1 MMKTSKSAQQTS
13 EQCGVWFDTVD
24 LKVKA
29 KKKMVLPIS
38 KQLNPLARHGGYRL
52 GVALNF
58 TQTKIQM
65 PNTKQSSITAFLAP
79 AHCVVNQAHA
89 EPKVEPAFTSSS
101 TSTGRSTTSTNQMS
115 SGTKHKQEIVPELSE
130 EHRVDVGCEWSRK
143 KMGET
148 GATAWPEEVITLPVD
163 MYHASEQ
170 EKEDKGTEE
179 PKRKRDIYKHSSQ
192 MEKGSPGEPCSENL
206 WSTGSSPQYRQH
218 LAEPD
223 QMDCVTHDSEDRD
236 VRTRTQ
242 ETPRARHECTGSVM
256 CESLLSEV
264 GFGLGAEGRTS
275 TQRTPAST
283 PWMSQDGGSRENHPL
298 SSSAAFPRTR
308 APLSPLGNAPLSSQ
322 NRWMEAKPQKGV
334 LHGPLSDTEML
345 FTQDS
350 EGFRVI
356 AHRGP
361 SVQSRSCPKSH
372 TNVAAGSK
380 DRGLAT
386 CVALDQENEIF
397 FTQDSEGNIVIKHC
411 DFV

>member
-1 MMKTSKSAQQTS
+1 MKTSKLALQTS

-29 KKKMVLPIS
+29 KKKKMVRPIS
-38 KQLNPLARHGGYRL
+38 KQLNPLARNGGYTL

-79 AHCVVNQAHA
+79 AHSVVNQAHA
-89 EPKVEPAFTSSS
+89 EPNVEPAYTSSS
-101 TSTGRSTTSTNQMS
+101 TSTGRSTTSTNQRS
-115 SGTKHKQEIVPELSE
+115 SGTKHKQEIGPQLSE

-148 GATAWPEEVITLPVD
+148 EATPWPEVITPPVD
-163 MYHASEQ
+163 MYHASEE

-179 PKRKRDIYKHSSQ
+179 PKRKMDIYKHSSQ
-192 MEKGSPGEPCSENL
+192 MENVSLGEPCSGNL
-206 WSTGSSPQYRQH
+206 WSTCSSPQYSQH
-218 LAEPD
+218 RAEPD
-223 QMDCVTHDSEDRD
+223 QMDCVTHESEDRD
-236 VRTRTQ
+236 VRT
-242 ETPRARHECTGSVM
+242 RARHECTGSVM

-264 GFGLGAEGRTS
+264 GFGLGARGRTS
-275 TQRTPAST
+275 TQRTPVST
-283 PWMSQDGGSRENHPL
+283 PWMSQDGGSQENHPL
-298 SSSAAFPRTR
+298 STLAARPMTR
-308 APLSPLGNAPLSSQ
+308 APLSPLGNALLSPQ
-322 NRWMEAKPQKGV
+322 NRWIEANPQKAV

-361 SVQSRSCPKSH
+361 SVQSRSCPKDH

-380 DRGLAT
+380 DRGLPT
-386 CVALDQENEIF
+386 CVALDQENEFF
-397 FTQDSEGNIVIKHC
+397 FTQDSEGNAVIKHC